1 MIYLYAGLG
10 VAMLAGIM
18 AVILPSTI
26 VMMVNR
32 AGEDEF

>member
-1 MIYLYAGLG
+1 MPLLGLG
-10 VAMLAGIM
+10 LAGVM
-18 AVILPSTI
+18 AVIMIAAI